1 MWLVVTE
8 VTELSRRR
16 RAMCRHSFC
25 CLLDVPSLCHAHHIF
40 RCRVWYHVLSLHYAC
55 IQSSGIIL
63 IPLAT
68 FVPNFVSVATSV
80 AEPAHGEKSCTQ
92 SITHPAYLMRWEL
105 KLLLPKTLLSPAM
118 SNGHISQHLGPY
130 WSNALVSRH
139 RAPEC
144 LKSKNKTM
152 VGQTSM
158 VMKINGVT

>member
-1 MWLVVTE
+1 MKRIEALGWLHSAVTTTH
-8 VTELSRRR
+8 VKFSRRVWH
-16 RAMCRHSFC
+16 RA
-25 CLLDVPSLCHAHHIF
+25 LSLC
-40 RCRVWYHVLSLHYAC
+40 YAC
-55 IQSSGIIL
+55 IQSSGIIR
-63 IPLAT
+63 IPLAI

-118 SNGHISQHLGPY
+118 SNGHISQHSGPY
-130 WSNALVSRH
+130 WSNALVFQH

-144 LKSKNKTM
+144 PKSKNKTT

-158 VMKINGVT
+158 VTTIKSVT